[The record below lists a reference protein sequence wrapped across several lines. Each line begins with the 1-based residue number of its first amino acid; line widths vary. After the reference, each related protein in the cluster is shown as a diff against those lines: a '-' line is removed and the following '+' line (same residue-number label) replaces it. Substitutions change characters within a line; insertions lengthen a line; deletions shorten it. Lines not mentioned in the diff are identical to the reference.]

1 MASTYLQLR
10 VFMGANMAKLV
21 GSNLEPCQR
30 KLDNIDF
37 QRCVAAA
44 SKAVIERGEG
54 PPSVTV

>member
-1 MASTYLQLR
+1 
-10 VFMGANMAKLV
+10 MGAHMAKLV